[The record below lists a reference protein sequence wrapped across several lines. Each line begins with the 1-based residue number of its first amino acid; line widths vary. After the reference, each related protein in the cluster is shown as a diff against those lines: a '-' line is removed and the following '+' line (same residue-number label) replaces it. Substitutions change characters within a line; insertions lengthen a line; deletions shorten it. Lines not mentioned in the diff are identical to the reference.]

1 MRLLFVLLVVLL
13 FLQSMDLSLFIGA
26 DITKM
31 DGIYSRHFCGISK
44 EGAHHVTFTVTD
56 TDGDTWVIERTY
68 NATAVSG
75 MMYE

>member
-1 MRLLFVLLVVLL
+1 
-13 FLQSMDLSLFIGA
+13 
-26 DITKM
+26 M